1 MLGSRAMPAAQIT
14 LTPKSE
20 VLRELIV
27 VKGLRVLDS
36 DARCNGGR
44 RLILAALLRLTRDD
58 VSPVRG
64 P

>member
-27 VKGLRVLDS
+27 VKGV
-36 DARCNGGR
+36 AGVGFGR
-44 RLILAALLRLTRDD
+44 A
-58 VSPVRG
+58 V
-64 P
+64 